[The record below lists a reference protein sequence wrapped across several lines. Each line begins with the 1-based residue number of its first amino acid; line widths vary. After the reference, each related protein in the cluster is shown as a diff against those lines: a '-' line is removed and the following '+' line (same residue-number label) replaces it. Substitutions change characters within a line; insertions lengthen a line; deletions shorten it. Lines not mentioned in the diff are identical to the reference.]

1 MKRTVALLCALLLLL
16 SGCTPTAA
24 PQEDELVILATT
36 YPVYLLTCAV
46 VQDVDGVRVER
57 LNTGSVSCLHDYTL
71 SVSDMKKIE
80 QADILALSG
89 AGLED
94 FMGDALAA
102 SSATVI
108 DCSSGVELLVSAD
121 HAEHEQHEHE
131 HHEHDHGHFD
141 PHYWLDPANA
151 AHMTQ
156 ALLDGLLPRLSA
168 KAPLLTANARRARAL
183 LLECD
188 AQLQTLRAQAGT
200 LPGLITFHDG
210 FAYLARA
217 CGVTLLRAIEEEA
230 GSEASAR
237 DIVEVSALVR
247 EQAIPLVFTEV
258 NGSDATAKVIARETG
273 CALGQL
279 STLMDGPEANK
290 LPCSPGQ
297 YYVNELLTNAAALV
311 NGLAGGEAVS
321 PT

>member
-1 MKRTVALLCALLLLL
+1 MKRTAALLCALLLLL
-16 SGCTPTAA
+16 SGYAPTAA
-24 PQEDELVILATT
+24 PRENELVILATT

-57 LNTGSVSCLHDYTL
+57 LNTGSVSCVHDYTL

-102 SSATVI
+102 SSAAVI
-108 DCSSGVELLVSAD
+108 DCSAGVELLVSAD
-121 HAEHEQHEHE
+121 HAEHEHEHE

-168 KAPLLTANARRARAL
+168 NAPQLTANAQRTRAL
-183 LLECD
+183 LLECS
-188 AQLQTLRAQAGT
+188 AGLHTLRAQT
-200 LPGLITFHDG
+200 DSLPGLITFHDG

-217 CGVTLLRAIEEEA
+217 CGVTVLRAIEEEA

-247 EQAIPLVFTEV
+247 EQAIPLVFTEI
-258 NGSDATAKVIARETG
+258 NGSDATARVIARETG

-279 STLMDGPEANK
+279 STLMDGPAADK
-290 LPCSPGQ
+290 LLCSPEQ
-297 YYVNELLTNAAALV
+297 HYVNEILTNAASLV
-311 NGLAGGEAVS
+311 NGLAGREVVS
-321 PT
+321 LP

>member
-1 MKRTVALLCALLLLL
+1 MRRMAALLCALLLLL
-16 SGCTPTAA
+16 SGCTSTAA
-24 PQEDELVILATT
+24 PREDEPVILATT
-36 YPVYLLTCAV
+36 YPVYLLACAV
-46 VQDVDGVRVER
+46 VQDVEGVRVER

-94 FMGDALAA
+94 FMDDALAA
-102 SSATVI
+102 SSAAVI
-108 DCSSGVELLVSAD
+108 DCSSWVELLVSAD
-121 HAEHEQHEHE
+121 HAEHGQEHE
-131 HHEHDHGHFD
+131 HHDHDHGHFD

-156 ALLDGLLPRLSA
+156 ALLDGLLPLLGEH
-168 KAPLLTANARRARAL
+168 APQLTANAQRTREL
-183 LLECD
+183 LLECNT
-188 AQLQTLRAQAGT
+188 QLHTLRAGSGA
-200 LPGLITFHDG
+200 LPGLISFHDG

-237 DIVEVSALVR
+237 DIVSVSALVR

-258 NGSDATAKVIARETG
+258 NGSDATARVIARETG

-279 STLMDGPEANK
+279 STLMDGPEAGK
-290 LPCSPGQ
+290 LPCSPEE
-297 YYVNELLTNAAALV
+297 YYVNEILANATALI
-311 NGLAGGEAVS
+311 NGLAAGGAVS